1 MTPLVTIKTSD
12 DARRLL
18 RIVAAMTGEKQF
30 EVLERLLRAEEIRL
44 REQPQ

>member
-1 MTPLVTIKTSD
+1 MTPLVTIKTSP

-30 EVLERLLRAEEIRL
+30 EVLERLLRAEEARL
-44 REQPQ
+44 REQA